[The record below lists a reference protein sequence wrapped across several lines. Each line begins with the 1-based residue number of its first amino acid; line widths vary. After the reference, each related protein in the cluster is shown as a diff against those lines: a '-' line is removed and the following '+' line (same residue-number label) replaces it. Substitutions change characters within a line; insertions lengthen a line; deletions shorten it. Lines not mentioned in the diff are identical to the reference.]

1 MSGPCKR
8 RRPGLEFRPMYDVA
22 PQENRKRRTPPGRS
36 REGVRFLLAAL
47 LLLLLP
53 VLVIGCREPQEST
66 PSPPPASEVFRP
78 EPRPTVTA
86 KSPSTAGGD
95 DTYLPFTA
103 HDSRSTATPPASAT
117 LPASPE
123 AVPRSTSTPVPPA
136 YPTYEG
142 PPLDRDEIGI
152 QIHLHR
158 EALNP
163 VLNHVAELGAGW
175 VKVQVSWKLY
185 ESAPGEYDAWR
196 FRELDHLVSGAAG
209 RDLKVLLSVAKA
221 PEWSRPTAEMDGPP
235 GDFALFGEF
244 MHYLAA
250 RYQGNVAAYELWN
263 EPNLRR
269 EWNGVALGGEA
280 LARLVSIGADG
291 VRRGDPQAL
300 TISAAPATTGI
311 NDGMTAIDDRVFL
324 RQMVASGVGDVVDGI
339 GVHPYGW
346 ANPPDASA
354 SDREQVAPTHND
366 HPSFFFRDTLETYR
380 TLLDGAGYADLPLWV
395 TEFGWGSFERFEA
408 APPPEASFMAHV
420 TEWQQA
426 VYALE
431 ALRMGHD
438 RSGVGPMF
446 LWNLNFAPTFGADFS
461 ASGYSLLR
469 PDGSPRPVYLALQD
483 VPKE

>member
-1 MSGPCKR
+1 
-8 RRPGLEFRPMYDVA
+8 MYNVDLYD
-22 PQENRKRRTPPGRS
+22 NRKRPIPIPVGQTGS
-36 REGVRFLLAAL
+36 GVWFVLATL
-47 LLLLLP
+47 SLLLLP
-53 VLVIGCREPQEST
+53 ILVAGCRDTQDPAPSLPAQESLLPEPGAT
-66 PSPPPASEVFRP
+66 VTSTVSPPA
-78 EPRPTVTA
+78 A
-86 KSPSTAGGD
+86 AGD

-103 HDSRSTATPPASAT
+103 REARPTRAPPALAT
-117 LPASPE
+117 VPASPE
-123 AVPRSTSTPVPPA
+123 PPRSTNTPVPPP

-142 PPLDRDEIGI
+142 PALDRDEIGI

-163 VLNHVAELGAGW
+163 VLNHVAALGAGW

-235 GDFALFGEF
+235 DNFALFGEF

-250 RYQGNVAAYELWN
+250 RYRGNVAAYELWN

-269 EWNGVALGGEA
+269 EWNGAALGGEA
-280 LARLVSIGADG
+280 LVRLVSIGAQG
-291 VRRGDPQAL
+291 VRSGDPQAL

-311 NDGMTAIDDRVFL
+311 NDGTTAIDDRVFL
-324 RQMVASGVGDVVDGI
+324 RQMLANGIGDVVDGI

-354 SDREQVAPTHND
+354 TDRQQAAPTHND

-380 TLLDGAGYADLPLWV
+380 TLLDEAGYADLPLWV

-408 APPPEASFMAHV
+408 LPPPEASFMANV
-420 TEWQQA
+420 SEWEQA

-431 ALRMGHD
+431 ALQMGHE
-438 RSGVGPMF
+438 RSDIGPMF
-446 LWNLNFAPTFGADFS
+446 LWNLNFAPTLGAGFS

-469 PDGSPRPVYLALQD
+469 PDGSPRPLYLALRD